1 MSTDT
6 TTITFRFIE
15 YNPRRAA
22 RGAEAARVAILE
34 DGENVDWVWMS
45 KKDVLANIAEFGP
58 SAELT
63 KALEAYRR

>member
-1 MSTDT
+1 MNTDT
-6 TTITFRFIE
+6 TTIAFRFIE
-15 YNPRRAA
+15 YNPRRAV

-34 DGENVDWVWMS
+34 DGENVGWVWMS
-45 KKDVLANIAEFGP
+45 REDIRANIAEFGP